1 MGKGH
6 THGARQFREK
16 NGEGLTVSRLSG
28 APEGLSPRFLGYDFE
43 PLLPRPQWWY
53 GQAWFRAQL
62 HHRQRQLKDF
72 KPPVPQLPPC
82 ERGQGQPSSPSSGAV
97 SGYRGASGVPMLP
110 RSLSSL
116 LTAGARPWHDD
127 LNFSKR
133 KALTTNPSIDRP
145 LPSRA

>member
-1 MGKGH
+1 MGKSH
-6 THGARQFREK
+6 THSARQFREK
-16 NGEGLTVSRLSG
+16 NGEGLTGSRLSG
-28 APEGLSPRFLGYDFE
+28 APEGLSPRFLGCDFE
-43 PLLPRPQWWY
+43 PLVPRPQWWY
-53 GQAWFRAQL
+53 GQASFRAQL
-62 HHRQRQLKDF
+62 HRRQRQLKNF

-82 ERGQGQPSSPSSGAV
+82 ERGQAQPSSPSSGAV
-97 SGYRGASGVPMLP
+97 SGYRGDSGIPMLL

-116 LTAGARPWHDD
+116 LTAGARPGHDA